1 MSLGARCHR
10 CETVCDSVAGPGM
23 LHLRMPLAH
32 TVGKVQHHLDQ
43 AASHYTK
50 QHGTLSIA
58 VPNVDLLPMLRA
70 LCDVLTPTEQADVRA
85 LFQPAGTSLSI
96 HEYLGATSLPQLVAQ
111 AQSGWLVRMLRDE
124 RLHMVF
130 QPIVSC
136 NEPDQVFAY
145 ECLLRG
151 TNDEQQVVYPN
162 QLLSVARGADLLFQ
176 LDLAARRTAIR
187 DAVRHGITTKLF
199 INFTPSAI
207 YDPTFCLRSTVQAL
221 DEAQIAPER
230 VVFEI
235 IESDHVAADYL
246 RRICD
251 YYRERGFSIALDDIG
266 SGYSSLTL
274 LNELRP
280 DYMKLDMQ
288 LIRNIDHDGYKAL
301 ITGKLLETAQGLGIT
316 TIAEGVETA
325 AEYAWLIRHGADLIQ
340 GYYIAKPAASPP
352 VPTLRPAAFA

>member
-1 MSLGARCHR
+1 
-10 CETVCDSVAGPGM
+10 M
-23 LHLRMPLAH
+23 L
-32 TVGKVQHHLDQ
+32 Q
-43 AASHYTK
+43 ALT
-50 QHGTLSIA
+50 
-58 VPNVDLLPMLRA
+58 
-70 LCDVLTPTEQADVRA
+70 DVLTPIEQADVRA
-85 LFQPAGTSLSI
+85 LFQPAGTILGV
-96 HEYLGATSLPQLVAQ
+96 HEYLGVTSLPQLVAQ
-111 AQSGWLVRMLRDE
+111 AQSGWLVSMLRDE

-136 NEPDQVFAY
+136 AEPEQVFAY

-151 TNDEQQVVYPN
+151 TNDGQIVYPN

-187 DAVRHGITTKLF
+187 DAVRYGIGTKLF

-221 DEAQIAPER
+221 DEAQIAPDR

-246 RRICD
+246 RRICH
-251 YYRERGFSIALDDIG
+251 YYREHGFSIALDDIG

-274 LNELRP
+274 LNKLRP

-288 LIRNIDHDGYKAL
+288 LIRNIDHDAYKAL
-301 ITGKLLETAQGLGIT
+301 ITGKLLKTAQGLGIT

-325 AEYAWLIRHGADLIQ
+325 AEYAWLRHHGADLVQ
-340 GYYIAKPAASPP
+340 GYYIAKPAAPPP
-352 VPTLRPAAFA
+352 VPAPPPAVFA

>member
-1 MSLGARCHR
+1 MSLVDRCQR
-10 CETVCDSVAGPGM
+10 CEIVCDPVAGPGT

-32 TVGKVQHHLDQ
+32 TLGKVQQHLHGG
-43 AASHYTK
+43 ASHYTE
-50 QHGTLSIA
+50 QHGTISIA
-58 VPNVDLLPMLRA
+58 VPNPDLLPVLRA
-70 LCDVLTPTEQADVRA
+70 LCHVLTPVEQANVRA
-85 LFQPAGTSLSI
+85 LFQPANTSLGI
-96 HEYLGATSLPQLVAQ
+96 HDYLGATSLPQLVAQ

-130 QPIVSC
+130 QPIVAC
-136 NEPDQVFAY
+136 REPDQVFAY

-151 TNDEQQVVYPN
+151 TNDEQLVYPN

-187 DAVRHGITTKLF
+187 DAVLYGISAKLF

-207 YDPTFCLRSTVQAL
+207 YDPTFCLRSTVQTLA
-221 DEAQIAPER
+221 EAQIPPER

-235 IESDHVAADYL
+235 IESDHVAADHL

-251 YYRERGFSIALDDIG
+251 YYRERGFGIALDDIG

-274 LNELRP
+274 LSELRP

-288 LIRNIDHDGYKAL
+288 LIRNIDHDAYKAL
-301 ITGKLLETAQGLGIT
+301 ITSKLLETAQGLGIT

-325 AEYAWLIRHGADLIQ
+325 AEYAWLAQHGADLIQ
-340 GYYIAKPAASPP
+340 GYYIAKPAAPP
-352 VPTLRPAAFA
+352 PLLAPHPFPPA